1 MTRWSRVLLVI
12 ALLSPSPVRAEPNGW
27 PGWPTLQSLL
37 PKPPLRPVTDPE
49 EELWFD
55 LLERAGPGTYELL
68 DEVICIAK
76 GDGPH
81 ACAAKIL
88 VGDVRANCSSWG
100 AYAAGTTCESP
111 YQAYAWYQYARHL
124 ANVDESER
132 ALDAL
137 AHVEPALRAHAKE
150 LRHARAAVSA
160 LVAESRALQ
169 AEITAGLLPST
180 SPESP
185 VLPPF
190 AP

>member
-1 MTRWSRVLLVI
+1 MTRWSHMLLVI
-12 ALLSPSPVRAEPNGW
+12 VLLSPSPVRAEPNGW
-27 PGWPTLQSLL
+27 PGWPTLRSLL
-37 PKPPLRPVTDPE
+37 PKPPLRPVSDPDE
-49 EELWFD
+49 EHWLD
-55 LLERAGPGTYELL
+55 LLERARPGAPELL
-68 DEVICIAK
+68 DEVIRIAK

-124 ANVDESER
+124 AGVEEPER

-137 AHVEPALRAHAKE
+137 AHVEPELRAHAKE
-150 LRHARAAVSA
+150 LRHARRAVSA

-169 AEITAGLLPST
+169 ARITATLH
-180 SPESP
+180 
-185 VLPPF
+185 